1 MTQQDRN
8 AIINAV
14 DYIIN
19 IYMTNKIEDVENIE
33 HTVNYEYVEETLC
46 GYERRS

>member
-8 AIINAV
+8 AIINV
-14 DYIIN
+14 MDYIIN
-19 IYMTNKIEDVENIE
+19 IYIYNKIEDVEN
-33 HTVNYEYVEETLC
+33 VENAVCEC